1 VDERQGGQLLNRI
14 KSVRKK
20 LAQQMGFLV
29 PPIHI
34 TDNLALRENEYVVLL
49 RGIEIAR
56 WELRRGLLLAVSPTP
71 GTVDLP
77 GMETQE
83 PAFNVAAKWIAPEL
97 QAQAIARGCAVV
109 EPTSALSAHLA
120 EVIRANAHELLSRG
134 EAKRLTERLNDSHPK
149 LVEELVPK
157 LLTLGE
163 LQRVLQALL
172 REQVS
177 IRDLPMILEA
187 LIEAAAVNKH
197 PVALVEAARQALSRA
212 LVRPLLSQD
221 GELKVVTL
229 DASIEEECA
238 RAGNLQPSQI
248 PSSALQVSV
257 ARRVL
262 DSLRSTFGAGI
273 GDAPP
278 VLLCASPG
286 RFYLRKL
293 LEPFLPKVVVLSPA
307 EIPPVTPV
315 RTLGVVR

>member
-1 VDERQGGQLLNRI
+1 
-14 KSVRKK
+14 
-20 LAQQMGFLV
+20 
-29 PPIHI
+29 
-34 TDNLALRENEYVVLL
+34 
-49 RGIEIAR
+49 
-56 WELRRGLLLAVSPTP
+56 
-71 GTVDLP
+71 
-77 GMETQE
+77 
-83 PAFNVAAKWIAPEL
+83 
-97 QAQAIARGCAVV
+97 
-109 EPTSALSAHLA
+109 
-120 EVIRANAHELLSRG
+120 
-134 EAKRLTERLNDSHPK
+134 
-149 LVEELVPK
+149 
-157 LLTLGE
+157 
-163 LQRVLQALL
+163 
-172 REQVS
+172 
-177 IRDLPMILEA
+177 MILEA